1 MVQLCKNNIEYLRD
15 VLDSLVYRTPDYQEL
30 RNSSV
35 FR

>member
-1 MVQLCKNNIEYLRD
+1 MVQLCKNNIGDLRD
-15 VLDSLVYRTPDYQEL
+15 VLDSLAYWTPDYQEL

>member
-15 VLDSLVYRTPDYQEL
+15 VLDNLVSNIPDYQEL
-30 RNSSV
+30 RNSNV